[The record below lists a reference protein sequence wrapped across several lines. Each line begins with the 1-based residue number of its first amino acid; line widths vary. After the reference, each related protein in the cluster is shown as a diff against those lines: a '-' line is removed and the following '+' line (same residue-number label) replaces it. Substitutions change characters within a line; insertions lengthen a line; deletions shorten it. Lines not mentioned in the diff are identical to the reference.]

1 MTYRIRDHQSGT
13 EVFPLRICCLSK
25 KSIICLQV
33 KFVKA
38 KLQSSK
44 VDIWAADDQLLSI
57 DSHFVGAK
65 AVVFA
70 HEKNFTDLNYL
81 RLTTL
86 IVLLT
91 QHGGAL
97 ALCIG

>member
-13 EVFPLRICCLSK
+13 EVFPLRICRLSK
-25 KSIICLQV
+25 RCVICLQV
-33 KFVKA
+33 KLVKA

-65 AVVFA
+65 AVAFA
-70 HEKNFTDLNYL
+70 HEKNSADLNL
-81 RLTTL
+81 HRLTTL
-86 IVLLT
+86 IFLLAE
-91 QHGGAL
+91 HRGA
-97 ALCIG
+97 